1 MSSSTIRG
9 SRPTSLTLPTDLLR
23 QGNYRLGVLALVY
36 AGVYALTAY
45 ILPVPPQ
52 SGRFF
57 DGQMMDVIS
66 AVFIAGSVAFY
77 LALRFGRIG
86 PSAIG
91 WAGGAFQIY
100 GALGIEIGILTWN
113 GNPDVI
119 PLGLSWTTVWIVN
132 FSCFVPSTPRQTF
145 LTSFVSA
152 SMRPL
157 MFAILWIA
165 GYSMPNSTILSQ
177 IIAPNY
183 VCVAIAVLSA
193 RVVYGLGREVAEA
206 RRMGSYQL
214 VEKLGEGGMGEVW
227 VANHEMLA
235 RPAAIKLVR
244 SDLTQEGALL
254 DRFQREVQAA
264 SQLRSPHTIDV
275 YDYGVTPDG
284 VFYYV
289 MELLDGIDLERLV
302 RREGALPAGRVVHI
316 LRQVCHSLAEAHAR
330 GMVHRDVKP
339 ANIFLCRYGR
349 DVDWVKLLDFG
360 LVKQDVGAAAGPDL
374 SVAGGFMGTPSY
386 AAPELARE
394 AGGSRVDGRA
404 DIYALGCV
412 AYWLLTGIRVFE
424 SSSALETLMKHATE
438 QPVPPSELAE
448 QEIPPELDHIVL
460 RSMDKDPARRI
471 QSADELSRALADVE
485 ARFGRD
491 IGWAWSEEKAREW
504 WALHRGEALPESGGI
519 EGDDVQT
526 PQLVTK
532 WR

>member
-1 MSSSTIRG
+1 MSP
-9 SRPTSLTLPTDLLR
+9 PTTAGPRTTSFTLPTDLVR
-23 QGNYRLGVLALVY
+23 RGEYRLGVLALVY
-36 AGVYALTAY
+36 AGVYTLTAY
-45 ILPVPPQ
+45 LLPMPSQ

-57 DGQMMDVIS
+57 DGQMMDVLG
-66 AVFIAGSVAFY
+66 AVFIAVSVVFY
-77 LALRFGRIG
+77 LVLRSGRIG
-86 PSAIG
+86 PSALG

-100 GALGIEIGILTWN
+100 GAVGIEIGLLTWN
-113 GNPDVI
+113 GDLAVI
-119 PLGLSWTTVWIVN
+119 PLGLSWTTVWIVA
-132 FSCFVPSTPRQTF
+132 FPFFVPSTPRQT
-145 LTSFVSA
+145 LYASFVSA

-157 MFAILWIA
+157 MFAILWFA
-165 GYSMPNSTILSQ
+165 GYQMPDSTVLTA

-183 VCVAIAVLSA
+183 VCVAIAVLASG
-193 RVVYGLGREVAEA
+193 VVYGLGREVAEA
-206 RRMGSYQL
+206 RRMGSYEL

-227 VANHEMLA
+227 VARHEMLA

-244 SDLTQEGALL
+244 SDLTQQGALL

-302 RREGALPAGRVVHI
+302 AREGALPAGRVVSI
-316 LRQVCHSLAEAHAR
+316 LRQVCHSLAEAHER
-330 GMVHRDVKP
+330 GMVHRDIKP

-360 LVKQDVGAAAGPDL
+360 LVKQDVGSASGPDL

-394 AGGSRVDGRA
+394 AGRLKVDGRA
-404 DIYALGCV
+404 DIYGLGCV
-412 AYWLLTGIRVFE
+412 AYWLLTGTRVFE
-424 SSSALETLMKHATE
+424 SSSALEALMKHATE
-438 QPVPPSELAE
+438 QPTPPSELAE
-448 QEIPPELDHIVL
+448 QEVPPELDHIVL
-460 RSMDKDPARRI
+460 RSMEKDPARRI

-485 ARFGRD
+485 SRYGRD
-491 IGWAWSEEKAREW
+491 AAWSWSEEEARRW
-504 WALHRGEALPESGGI
+504 WTLHRGESQSVERGI
-519 EGDDVQT
+519 EFENVRS